1 MSNTTSKPARQR
13 RRPDDS
19 PFDYNLDAVEP
30 KQELTPFV
38 VQYQGK
44 RWTFCHMQELDCWD
58 LLEAARDGQVGAM
71 LGAFK
76 AALGDQFDA
85 FRALH
90 MPQYKLQ
97 PLFRAWQRHCGMN
110 EDGTPINDPDDTSD

>member
-1 MSNTTSKPARQR
+1 MSNPTSKSARPR

-19 PFDYNLDAVEP
+19 PFDFNLDAVEA

-38 VQYQGK
+38 VQFQGK
-44 RWTFCHMQELDCWD
+44 RWTFCHLQELDCWD
-58 LLEAARDGQVGAM
+58 LLEAARDGEVGAM

-76 AALGDQFDA
+76 TALGEQFGE
-85 FRALH
+85 FRKLR

-97 PLFRAWQRHCGMN
+97 PLFRAWQKHCGMN
-110 EDGTPINDPDDTSD
+110 EDGSPIQPTDDTSD